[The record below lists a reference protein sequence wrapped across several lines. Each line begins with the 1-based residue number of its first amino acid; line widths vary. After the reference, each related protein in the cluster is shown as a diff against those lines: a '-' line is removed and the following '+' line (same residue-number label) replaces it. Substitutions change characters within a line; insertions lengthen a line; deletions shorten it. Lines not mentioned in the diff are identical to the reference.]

1 MISSIS
7 RGKFSAVGVPV
18 PPTATTAT
26 ISLNPEFVTANNE
39 PFHLQSGS
47 PAANTGDASAP
58 NLPSQELDGNPRSQG
73 GSVNMGVYAAV
84 VSVPVNPGPPIFSM
98 SLAPTSLTIQG
109 CQSGSAALTITP
121 DGGFIG
127 AITFSCSGL
136 PTNAAC
142 GFSPSTLTAGGDN
155 SFLTTTLTVYGP
167 TVTIVPR
174 HAQRS
179 GDLVTPLAAGALAC
193 VVLVGIVTRQ
203 RVPRRRQLCL
213 TFQWVVL
220 FVAIGCAASCGGGG
234 GNRTQPINPTPPPVT
249 QTAIEITATATGNA
263 TPAAHTLSLG
273 LTITQ

>member
-1 MISSIS
+1 
-7 RGKFSAVGVPV
+7 
-18 PPTATTAT
+18 
-26 ISLNPEFVTANNE
+26 
-39 PFHLQSGS
+39 
-47 PAANTGDASAP
+47 
-58 NLPSQELDGNPRSQG
+58 
-73 GSVNMGVYAAV
+73 MGVYAAV
-84 VSVPVNPGPPIFSM
+84 VSAPVNPGPPIFSM

-203 RVPRRRQLCL
+203 RVPRRRQWCL

-234 GNRTQPINPTPPPVT
+234 GNRTQPINPNT
-249 QTAIEITATATGNA
+249 TARHAN
-263 TPAAHTLSLG
+263 SD
-273 LTITQ
+273 